1 MNAKWN
7 DNVRGLLMFLSAGP
21 VASALLHPNLSSE
34 SVDKSA
40 DLTLDNLKRV
50 DDRVEDFEDFED
62 FEEYRAGIPRN
73 DSEWSLGL
81 SRREFRK
88 KVEELGICDTGAII
102 VFTARVFTY
111 TLISAWAIR
120 KFLINR
126 KTAVYR

>member
-1 MNAKWN
+1 MSAEWN
-7 DNVRGLLMFLSAGP
+7 ETLRGLLMFLSAGP
-21 VASALLHPNLSSE
+21 VASALLNPNLSSE

-50 DDRVEDFEDFED
+50 DDRVEDFED

-120 KFLINR
+120 KLLINR
-126 KTAVYR
+126 KRAVYR